1 MSDPAPP
8 SLALEDSRNA
18 DSLTHLLSTLFEPSP
33 PLHSLLV
40 PSVLLRLTATT
51 TPPPSY
57 SALID
62 LCAEVASGWT
72 YPQKAEFL
80 SGHPMIGEQKA
91 VSKLSG
97 KEQGAGPVT
106 PKVVLDRL
114 AHLNQVYCAIYPGLR
129 FITFVAGRPRSAIVP
144 EIEQTCDL
152 PLSPQPLPEDFAVN
166 EPKLDS
172 DEVIRRI
179 RDPNGEAWKREC
191 ERGLEDVWRIGKARL
206 GALGLE

>member
-1 MSDPAPP
+1 MSDPEPP

-51 TPPPSY
+51 TPPSSY

-91 VSKLSG
+91 MSKLSG
-97 KEQGAGPVT
+97 NEQGAGPVT
-106 PKVVLDRL
+106 PKVVLDRWVRAWRIL
-114 AHLNQVYCAIYPGLR
+114 TIN
-129 FITFVAGRPRSAIVP
+129 S
-144 EIEQTCDL
+144 
-152 PLSPQPLPEDFAVN
+152 
-166 EPKLDS
+166 DS
-172 DEVIRRI
+172 DSDSNSRRI
-179 RDPNGEAWKREC
+179 AF
-191 ERGLEDVWRIGKARL
+191 
-206 GALGLE
+206 

>member
-62 LCAEVASGWT
+62 L
-72 YPQKAEFL
+72 
-80 SGHPMIGEQKA
+80 GHPMIGEQKA

-129 FITFVAGRPRSAIVP
+129 FITFVAGRPRSAIIP

-152 PLSPQPLPEDFAVN
+152 PLSPQPLPEDFAVD

-172 DEVIRRI
+172 DEVARRI

-206 GALGLE
+206 GTLALE

>member
-1 MSDPAPP
+1 MSDPEPP

-51 TPPPSY
+51 TPPSSY

-97 KEQGAGPVT
+97 NEQGAGPVT
-106 PKVVLDRL
+106 PKVVLDRWVRAWRIL
-114 AHLNQVYCAIYPGLR
+114 TIN
-129 FITFVAGRPRSAIVP
+129 S
-144 EIEQTCDL
+144 
-152 PLSPQPLPEDFAVN
+152 
-166 EPKLDS
+166 DS
-172 DEVIRRI
+172 DSDSNSRRI
-179 RDPNGEAWKREC
+179 AF
-191 ERGLEDVWRIGKARL
+191 
-206 GALGLE
+206 